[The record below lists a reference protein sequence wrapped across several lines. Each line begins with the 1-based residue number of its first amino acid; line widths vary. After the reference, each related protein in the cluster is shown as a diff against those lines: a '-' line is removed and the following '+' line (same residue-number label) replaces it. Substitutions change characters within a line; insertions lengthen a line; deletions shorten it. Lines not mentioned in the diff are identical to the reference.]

1 MRKAL
6 GIALILCGA
15 ALLCR
20 SLLASRR
27 QERDTLRE
35 LAAAL
40 ENLECGVRV
49 SLTPM
54 PRLLTRRGQGRYAD
68 AFFASMLVLRET
80 EPERPLPEC
89 WRAAAQRL
97 PLSPQERESAA
108 RPADALG
115 GEEESLLRALRTSA
129 QELRA
134 ALARRE
140 AESARERRLI
150 PALCFSLSLLVTV
163 LLI

>member
-1 MRKAL
+1 MKAL
-6 GIALILCGA
+6 GA
-15 ALLCR
+15 ALLLCGTALLCR
-20 SLLASRR
+20 ALLASRR
-27 QERDTLRE
+27 HERETLRA

-40 ENLECGVRV
+40 ENLEREIRV

-54 PRLLTRRGQGRYAD
+54 PRLLAQHGQGAN
-68 AFFASMLVLRET
+68 AESFFAAVLALREAQ
-80 EPERPLPEC
+80 PERSLPDC
-89 WRAAAQRL
+89 WRVAAQQL
-97 PLSPQERESAA
+97 PLSPQEQESAA

-115 GEEESLLRALRTSA
+115 GEEENLLCALRTSA

-134 ALARRE
+134 ALALRE

-150 PALCFSLSLLVTV
+150 PALCFSLSLLITV